1 MVTLFTGIERTHFE
15 VRTPGIVEKY
25 TNSKNP
31 AEVTHTI
38 HNISDNDPFL

>member
-31 AEVTHTI
+31 AEVAHTI
-38 HNISDNDPFL
+38 HNFTSRTTM